1 MDSNTSLREN
11 KNTAAGKTVVI
22 IVIIAVIAAIAGY
35 IGTANMRAY
44 SRAKKSYDAGECP
57 Q

>member
-22 IVIIAVIAAIAGY
+22 IVIMLALNGLVI
-35 IGTANMRAY
+35 
-44 SRAKKSYDAGECP
+44 
-57 Q
+57 